1 MLAVTAN
8 AGLQRTDELVIGPCT
23 DAGLRVRGNVGRKQ
37 RAERQLELNT
47 TGEGLTARHGMAS
60 HTVGSARQ
68 VFALSQQVLL
78 RIGRLRQ
85 QSRAGERQ

>member
-1 MLAVTAN
+1 
-8 AGLQRTDELVIGPCT
+8 
-23 DAGLRVRGNVGRKQ
+23 
-37 RAERQLELNT
+37 
-47 TGEGLTARHGMAS
+47 MAS

-85 QSRAGERQ
+85 QSRAGERQYVAY